1 MARPRKQGLDYFP
14 MDVNL
19 FSGKEIH
26 IIQDQYGADGIPG
39 VECIG
44 GYGAH
49 PALQYF

>member
-26 IIQDQYGADGIPG
+26 IIQDQYGADGISFY
-39 VECIG
+39 VYQIG
-44 GYGAH
+44 RASCRERV
-49 PALQYF
+49 

>member
-39 VECIG
+39 G
-44 GYGAH
+44 RRQGADRA
-49 PALQYF
+49 ALQYF